1 MKKYCIYVTYW
12 DNVKAVG
19 PRLNDEWKRSIWQN
33 TVTRY
38 ANGLKEARSMVPAK
52 VSWNHNMKAF
62 WGFYGATECIIKE
75 A

>member
-1 MKKYCIYVTYW
+1 MKKYCVCVIYW
-12 DNVKAVG
+12 NDVKAAC
-19 PRLNDEWKRSIWQN
+19 PLDEWQRSIWNN

>member
-1 MKKYCIYVTYW
+1 MKKYQVSIIYW
-12 DNVKAVG
+12 KDVKAAC
-19 PRLNDEWKRSIWQN
+19 PLEEWQRSIWNN

-38 ANGLKEARSMVPAK
+38 ANGLKEARQMAPAK

-62 WGFYGATECIIKE
+62 WGFYGATECIIRE

>member
-1 MKKYCIYVTYW
+1 MKQYSVTIMYW
-12 DNVKAVG
+12 DSVKTAC
-19 PRLNDEWKRSIWQN
+19 PLEEWQRSIWSN

-38 ANGLKEARSMVPAK
+38 ANGLKEAREMSPAK

-62 WGFYGATECIIKE
+62 WGFYGSTECIIKE

>member
-1 MKKYCIYVTYW
+1 MKKYCVRVIYW
-12 DNVKAVG
+12 NDVKAAC
-19 PRLNDEWKRSIWQN
+19 PLDEWQRSIWNN